1 LAVSGPVNSTTE
13 GYTLTLSPFAG
24 GPAFDV
30 ETGTFDSSA
39 FNTSSFTLV
48 DANTSNNGF
57 VNNLSISPETVV
69 PEPASLA
76 LVAGSLAA
84 LAGIRRRN

>member
-1 LAVSGPVNSTTE
+1 
-13 GYTLTLSPFAG
+13 
-24 GPAFDV
+24 
-30 ETGTFDSSA
+30 
-39 FNTSSFTLV
+39 
-48 DANTSNNGF
+48 
-57 VNNLSISPETVV
+57 LSISPETVV